1 MSEPRKDFGIQGLD
15 EEDGYR
21 TPGQGLAD
29 GHGQAKQPEHLTR
42 CEHPGY
48 TNPRVT
54 HDERPLELADGGIG
68 DTLTDESSS
77 HRCGGVSGVGAEGIG
92 NEVRRR
98 ADDEHGHYD
107 IEKELGTAISM
118 DWAWLR
124 WLGCTRAM
132 QSRASST
139 VHACRFARF
148 ASSRAARNSRGKRE
162 RMAMPAR

>member
-1 MSEPRKDFGIQGLD
+1 VSEPRKDFGIQGLD

-29 GHGQAKQPEHLTR
+29 GHGQAKQPE
-42 CEHPGY
+42 
-48 TNPRVT
+48 

>member
-107 IEKELGTAISM
+107 IEKEQGDAKQGVVDGPCLPLCA
-118 DWAWLR
+118 LR
-124 WLGCTRAM
+124 QQPGGEEQQRQEGEDGDAG
-132 QSRASST
+132 QVGGEDHRSG
-139 VHACRFARF
+139 V
-148 ASSRAARNSRGKRE
+148 G
-162 RMAMPAR
+162 

>member
-29 GHGQAKQPEHLTR
+29 GHGQAKQPE
-42 CEHPGY
+42 
-48 TNPRVT
+48 

-107 IEKELGTAISM
+107 IEKEQGDAKQGVVDGPCLPLCA
-118 DWAWLR
+118 LR
-124 WLGCTRAM
+124 QQPGGEEQQRQEGEDGDAG
-132 QSRASST
+132 QVGGEDHRSG
-139 VHACRFARF
+139 V
-148 ASSRAARNSRGKRE
+148 G
-162 RMAMPAR
+162 